1 MIPEGARKEVQL
13 VCHYKIVSI
22 VEKYNISYSMI
33 VNLDQVPSNL
43 VQSSGHTVAENGIA
57 YVEIV
62 GSDDK
67 RSITAIFVVK
77 LDGRFLPM

>member
-13 VCHYKIVSI
+13 VCHYKIVSN

-33 VNLDQVPSNL
+33 VNLDQAPSNL
-43 VQSSGHTVAENGIA
+43 VQSSGHTMENGIA

>member
-1 MIPEGARKEVQL
+1 MIPEGARKEVKL
-13 VCHYKIVSI
+13 FYHYKIVSI

-33 VNLDQVPSNL
+33 VNLDQAPSNL
-43 VQSSGHTVAENGIA
+43 DQSSRHTVVENGIA

-62 GSDDK
+62 GSGDK
-67 RSITAIFVVK
+67 RLITATFVVK

>member
-1 MIPEGARKEVQL
+1 
-13 VCHYKIVSI
+13 
-22 VEKYNISYSMI
+22 MI
-33 VNLDQVPSNL
+33 VNLDQAPSNL

-67 RSITAIFVVK
+67 RSITSIFVVK

>member
-1 MIPEGARKEVQL
+1 
-13 VCHYKIVSI
+13 
-22 VEKYNISYSMI
+22 MI
-33 VNLDQVPSNL
+33 VNLDQAPSNL
-43 VQSSGHTVAENGIA
+43 VQSSGHTMENGIA